1 MISSFDD
8 FLDEGKVQVKRRYT
22 ENYPSKHVYS
32 GAKIRNAVLSAI
44 KDGVVTEEEFQK
56 ILDEAGASRI
66 WKYKYS
72 HLFDIN
78 EDGVKLSSKGIK
90 LCPVERIEEANI
102 DEVSTS
108 IAQQRLM
115 GMAYA
120 LKTGEMDPGDASDEV
135 KDLAKNM
142 TVKQLKDF
150 ASTKHKGLPYKK
162 ENENLTLPDVP
173 GMGDVKLPGNPG
185 PSTQFDN
192 QKVGSGDI
200 PYPIPNKKKIKT
212 KMKLIPESFEEF
224 SESLIN
230 EAFAS
235 SILQKISNSSK
246 GKLNNAFYSGL
257 SKMGIAAS
265 DIEDDQIIQLSPADA
280 KKYTAKNPDAILIYY
295 SENEKE
301 NPYAHTEGWSWDRK
315 IPGGVPLAVVKN
327 KVYMGLN
334 ASKWNQG
341 KAEYSI
347 VPLSGSSY
355 RSSTPSDLGAVGK
368 GGGKYES
375 RLTTLDKMASVSD
388 VVYVIEPSAMP
399 RSTEKRSTRQQ
410 SRVGAAALIS
420 DKDFKKSNLA
430 RYNAILAD
438 NASKL
443 PLDKEVYDAIEMVT
457 DHIKDAIKGEQ
468 RTRYGEIMI
477 GLDKKGREIKV
488 SDATNIMRNLLDEF
502 DSYRRYSTESD
513 EGSSYYKEEAK
524 KYAKSIV
531 DRIRKIRDK
540 DYAW

>member
-66 WKYKYS
+66 WKYKYN

-90 LCPVERIEEANI
+90 LCPVERIEEADKI

-120 LKTGEMDPGDASDEV
+120 LKTGEMDPEDASDEV

-173 GMGDVKLPGNPG
+173 GMGAVKLPGNPG
-185 PSTQFDN
+185 TSTQFDN
-192 QKVGSGDI
+192 QETGSGDI
-200 PYPIPNKKKIKT
+200 PFPIPNKKKMK

-235 SILQKISNSSK
+235 SILQNLTA
-246 GKLNNAFYSGL
+246 GKSDLNKKFFDAL
-257 SKMGIAAS
+257 SRMGIAAS
-265 DIEDDQIIQLSPADA
+265 DIEDDQIIELKTSDA
-280 KKYTAKNPDAILIYY
+280 KKYTKQNPNSILIYY
-295 SENEKE
+295 STTEKP
-301 NPYAHTEGWSWDRK
+301 NPFAGSGAWSSSK
-315 IPGGVPLAVVKN
+315 TIPGDMPLAVVKD
-327 KVYMGLN
+327 KIYMGLKYDRYSRG
-334 ASKWNQG
+334 SKP
-341 KAEYSI
+341 EYSLVQNPGGTI
-347 VPLSGSSY
+347 GIDKAGGTYGSG
-355 RSSTPSDLGAVGK
+355 
-368 GGGKYES
+368 
-375 RLTTLDKMASVSD
+375 LTTLDKIAAVSD
-388 VVYVIEPSAMP
+388 IVYVIDPTVIPSSSA
-399 RSTEKRSTRQQ
+399 KRAERKQ
-410 SRVGAAALIS
+410 SRSGATAYVS
-420 DKDFKKSNLA
+420 DKDFKAQNKA
-430 RYNAILAD
+430 RYDVILAD
-438 NASKL
+438 RASKL
-443 PLDKEVYDAIEMVT
+443 PLDKEVGEAI
-457 DHIKDAIKGEQ
+457 DILASHIKDAISSGAK
-468 RTRYGEIMI
+468 TRYGEILI
-477 GLDKKGREIKV
+477 GTDPKGREIKM
-488 SDATNIMRNLLDEF
+488 SDASSIMRNLLDDF
-502 DSYRRYSTESD
+502 GRYVDYTNKSAE
-513 EGSSYYKEEAK
+513 EGSSRYYEAESK
-524 KYAKSIV
+524 QYAKSV
-531 DRIRKIRDK
+531 SDRLRKIKNK

>member
-1 MISSFDD
+1 
-8 FLDEGKVQVKRRYT
+8 
-22 ENYPSKHVYS
+22 
-32 GAKIRNAVLSAI
+32 
-44 KDGVVTEEEFQK
+44 
-56 ILDEAGASRI
+56 
-66 WKYKYS
+66 
-72 HLFDIN
+72 
-78 EDGVKLSSKGIK
+78 
-90 LCPVERIEEANI
+90 
-102 DEVSTS
+102 
-108 IAQQRLM
+108 
-115 GMAYA
+115 
-120 LKTGEMDPGDASDEV
+120 MDPEDASDEV

-185 PSTQFDN
+185 SSTQFDN

-235 SILQKISNSSK
+235 SILQKISSSSK
-246 GKLNNAFYSGL
+246 GKLNNAFYSAL

-265 DIEDDQIIQLSPADA
+265 DIEDDQIIELKPEDA

-295 SENEKE
+295 SENAKE
-301 NPYAHTEGWSWDRK
+301 NPYANTDGWSWDRK
-315 IPGGVPLAVVKN
+315 IPGGVALAIVKN
-327 KVYMGLN
+327 KLYMGLN
-334 ASKWNQG
+334 SSRYAQG
-341 KAEYSI
+341 KTEYN
-347 VPLSGSSY
+347 LTTLAGKSSRY
-355 RSSTPSDLGAVGK
+355 STPSDLGAVGK
-368 GGGKYES
+368 DGGKYGTG
-375 RLTTLDKMASVSD
+375 LTTLDKMADVSD

-399 RSTEKRSTRQQ
+399 RSTEKRGTRQQ
-410 SRVGAAALIS
+410 SRVGATAFIS
-420 DKDFKKSNLA
+420 DKDFKKNNLA

-438 NASKL
+438 NAAKL
-443 PLDKEVYDAIEMVT
+443 PLDKEVYDAIEILT
-457 DHIKDAIKGEQ
+457 DHIKDAVKGEE
-468 RTRYGEIMI
+468 RTRYGEILV
-477 GLDKKGREIKV
+477 GLDKRGREIKI
-488 SDATNIMRNLLDEF
+488 SDAANIMRNLLDEF
-502 DSYRRYSTESD
+502 DSYRRYSTESG

-531 DRIRKIRDK
+531 DRIRKIKDK